1 MIWGRKRTTIEAINQ
16 PIASGLDTKSLSH
29 PSAELTV
36 SLILA
41 CARRLVPEIT
51 AMREGGWQCR
61 LGESLPG
68 ATIGLIGLGR
78 VGS

>member
-1 MIWGRKRTTIEAINQ
+1 M
-16 PIASGLDTKSLSH
+16 SH